1 MRTTAWP
8 GWALAIATSSATVL
22 AGNDGVTT
30 SSSGT
35 VTSSET
41 GAKSSGVRNGIFA
54 IRDGLTACANA
65 PISSV
70 WPSGEALATAS
81 SPMVPPAP
89 GLLSMTTVWPSASCS
104 LGAIRRAVVS
114 APPPAE

>member
-1 MRTTAWP
+1 MP
-8 GWALAIATSSATVL
+8 GSALAIATRSATVF
-22 AGNDGVTT
+22 AANDGVTT
-30 SSSGT
+30 RSSGT

-41 GAKSSGVRNGIFA
+41 GAKSSGVRNGILA
-54 IRDGLTACANA
+54 ISEGLTAWAKA

-70 WPSGEALATAS
+70 CPSGADFATKS
-81 SPMVPPAP
+81 SPIVPPAP